1 MITVVS
7 KWHAGTVWTLPPGLL
22 WPSATDWVV
31 WSNRNVCFHSSR
43 GWKFKIKES
52 AGPCSLW
59 GSREEPARP
68 PAASGSGCCPSG
80 HCPSGCSSSVC
91 CHMSSSCASRSS
103 QGISLFLLGYQSY
116 WVRAQPNALVLTWF
130 YLQTSYFQKRSYSQ
144 VPGSGPRHAFCVD
157 RIQPVEPSLLNVETL
172 GSVDIF

>member
-1 MITVVS
+1 MPQTGWCEAIEMYAFTVLEAGSS
-7 KWHAGTVWTLPPGLL
+7 KSRSQQDRAPSEAPGRSLPGPLQLL
-22 WPSATDWVV
+22 AVAVV
-31 WSNRNVCFHSSR
+31 PVD
-43 GWKFKIKES
+43 I
-52 AGPCSLW
+52 
-59 GSREEPARP
+59 
-68 PAASGSGCCPSG
+68 
-80 HCPSGCSSSVC
+80 PSGCSSSVC

-130 YLQTSYFQKRSYSQ
+130 YLQTPYFQKRSYSQ